1 MPINCILFLRYR
13 KDGNENYQYIDVVP
27 TGTNHFEVQDLK
39 VGTKYSFSIKA
50 YNSLGESS
58 YTADIGKVETKS
70 KLLISLFYYSIS
82 TSVITRNDVSWLQNS
97 FIRISF

>member
-1 MPINCILFLRYR
+1 MPIHCILFLRYR

-70 KLLISLFYYSIS
+70 KLLLSLFYYLMNIS
-82 TSVITRNDVSWLQNS
+82 VTRNNVSWLQNS

>member
-1 MPINCILFLRYR
+1 MDTYFFVCRYQ
-13 KDGNENYQYIDVVP
+13 KEGAENYQYIDVVP
-27 TGTNHFEVQDLK
+27 TGINHFEVQDLK

-70 KLLISLFYYSIS
+70 KTCFCWFITVISK
-82 TSVITRNDVSWLQNS
+82 S
-97 FIRISF
+97 FFALRD

>member
-1 MPINCILFLRYR
+1 MVRENFHSFGINVLFNTYRYR
-13 KDGNENYQYIDVVP
+13 KDGAENYQYIDVVP

-58 YTADIGKVETKS
+58 YTSDIGKVETKS
-70 KLLISLFYYSIS
+70 KTF
-82 TSVITRNDVSWLQNS
+82 VS
-97 FIRISF
+97 FIL

>member
-1 MPINCILFLRYR
+1 MPSNCILFLRYR

-70 KLLISLFYYSIS
+70 KLLLSLFYYLMNIS
-82 TSVITRNDVSWLQNS
+82 VTRNNVSWLQNS

>member
-1 MPINCILFLRYR
+1 MPIHCILFLRYR

-70 KLLISLFYYSIS
+70 KLLLSLFYY
-82 TSVITRNDVSWLQNS
+82 
-97 FIRISF
+97 

>member
-70 KLLISLFYYSIS
+70 KLLPSLF
-82 TSVITRNDVSWLQNS
+82 
-97 FIRISF
+97 